1 MAVAAK
7 VKEPSIDHMETRWID
22 VFGTGFGA
30 GEDNHVHKGKT
41 TIGYG
46 NYPTKGNPVGHS
58 CSRTRNLDAGTEH
71 AELVSDGEA
80 RVTMGETKR
89 DASRERS
96 VVTCLWFMI
105 MIVCRVGVPCDLR
118 LAVYSV

>member
-41 TIGYG
+41 TVGYG
-46 NYPTKGNPVGHS
+46 NYPTKGNQVSVILAHELE
-58 CSRTRNLDAGTEH
+58 TWMLEQNMRN
-71 AELVSDGEA
+71 
-80 RVTMGETKR
+80 R
-89 DASRERS
+89 
-96 VVTCLWFMI
+96 
-105 MIVCRVGVPCDLR
+105 
-118 LAVYSV
+118 